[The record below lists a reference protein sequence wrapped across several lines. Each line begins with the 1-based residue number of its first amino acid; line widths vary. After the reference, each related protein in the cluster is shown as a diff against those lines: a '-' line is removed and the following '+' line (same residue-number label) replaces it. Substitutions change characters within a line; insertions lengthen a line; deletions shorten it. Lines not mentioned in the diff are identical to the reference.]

1 MTNWRPSLEKIR
13 IMRSAKD
20 APVDVI
26 GCHML
31 HDKNEAKNV
40 FSSFITSNSS
50 RYKGSKSF

>member
-1 MTNWRPSLEKIR
+1 MTNWRRSLEKIR

-40 FSSFITSNSS
+40 YSFFITSNL
-50 RYKGSKSF
+50 F